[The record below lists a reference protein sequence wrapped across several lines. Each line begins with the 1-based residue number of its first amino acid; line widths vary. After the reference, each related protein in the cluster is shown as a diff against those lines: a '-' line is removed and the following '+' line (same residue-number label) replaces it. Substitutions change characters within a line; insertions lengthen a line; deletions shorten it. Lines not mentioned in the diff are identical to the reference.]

1 MLIQLISS
9 SHLAWMRK
17 QSFVETRLFIHTQ
30 FNCRWLYP
38 SRVQLVVKREKQCG
52 WKRMASEHTDTV
64 HTTVRTYYNTYYS
77 TYILQY
83 ILQCIHTTVHT
94 YYSTYILQY
103 RGIHY
108 MTRPT
113 PETKDPVTLCNAAHC
128 RWRMHTSL
136 GISLVPLQTS
146 SVTISVLHSHLR
158 NDFLLNM
165 VTCHTAA

>member
-83 ILQCIHTTVHT
+83 
-94 YYSTYILQY
+94 